1 MKKIIKNSI
10 LITFMAIIC
19 IGIGIAMTAS
29 AYEWYVY
36 DDFEYWVDGDEVGII
51 NYLGDETEL
60 IIPAEINGLKVDTVS
75 GIQLNHNIKKIII
88 SEGIK
93 KIGYESFD
101 ACRNLEEIYFPK
113 SLELYQQDD
122 GQFLPSLKR
131 FVVHEENPYYST
143 DENGVLFN
151 KDKTHLISYPQGSEL
166 KTYTVPE
173 TVEHIGFFSMVM
185 VLNLEELILPE
196 NLKSFGECAIGAAFD
211 LKKITV
217 QSCESIRD
225 MFGSSISLKEAVLED
240 VDLVSGSLFDECYSL
255 DKIYIKDMDT
265 VFADDVSFGR
275 VTATFPD
282 GEPGENFMKYYKLA
296 MIASWSND
304 EEELNKYYPLFEQ
317 EMENMIYFDDPVTLA
332 TIYCHSD
339 STAEN
344 FAAENGYKYELTHFF
359 EGDWIYDYDNMI
371 RFRKCIF
378 CDELETEALE
388 TNESGDVDIIAPV
401 DPDTDFEVENIEK
414 GSDHYVLVQDALSE
428 TEYTLLKAFDITLK
442 NKDGVHVQPDGTV
455 KVKLPLDW
463 EKDGN
468 YKVYRVND
476 DGTLT
481 DMNAYRQGSHMVFDT
496 DHFSIYIIVDETPA
510 EPDIPTES
518 KSDFFSKIFSLLTDF
533 FNLIT
538 SFIKSIF

>member
-1 MKKIIKNSI
+1 MKKTIKNLI
-10 LITFMAIIC
+10 LFTAMTVMCFIMAI
-19 IGIGIAMTAS
+19 TAS
-29 AYEWYVY
+29 AYEWYV
-36 DDFEYWVDGDEVGII
+36 DGDFEYWVDGDEVGIF
-51 NYLGDETEL
+51 NYLGDDTEL

-93 KIGYESFD
+93 KVEYESFD
-101 ACRNLEEIYFPK
+101 ACRNLEEIYLPK

-122 GQFLPSLKR
+122 GNLLPSLKR
-131 FVVHEENPYYST
+131 YIVHEDNPYYST

-185 VLNLEELILPE
+185 VLNLEELILPK

-217 QSCESIRD
+217 QASESISN
-225 MFGSSISLKEAVLED
+225 MFGSSYALKEAVLED

-275 VTATFPD
+275 VIAAFPD
-282 GEPGENFMKYYKLA
+282 GEPSENFMKYFKLA

-304 EEELNKYYPLFEQ
+304 EEGLNKYYPLFEQ
-317 EMENMIYFDDPVTLA
+317 EMENMIQFDEPTTLA
-332 TIYCHSD
+332 TIYCHSG
-339 STAEN
+339 STAEK
-344 FAAENGYKYELTHFF
+344 FADENGYKYELTHFF
-359 EGDWIYDYDNMI
+359 EGEWTYDYDQMI

-378 CDELETEALE
+378 CDELEIEALE
-388 TNESGDVDIIAPV
+388 TNESSDVEIVAPV
-401 DPDTDFEVENIEK
+401 DPDTDFEVDNIEK
-414 GSDHYVLVQDALSE
+414 GTDNYILVQDALSE

-463 EKDGN
+463 EKDGI
-468 YKVYRVND
+468 YKVYRVNE

-496 DHFSIYIIVDETPA
+496 DHFSIYIIVEETPA
-510 EPDIPTES
+510 EPDIPTEDE
-518 KSDFFSKIFSLLTDF
+518 SDFFSKIFSWLTDF
-533 FNLIT
+533 FNMIT